1 MRIESMNLDEVAVSL
16 GVRGEVEALSIHGVP
31 AITKNPDSGIMS
43 LLIVLKENNALKIK
57 RKRVLP
63 NLSYSVII
71 GGESLAKDSSDEVY
85 GGVAAHLFLFPYLPM
100 INGEKLHGMEEEY
113 KRHIIV
119 ESLRNL
125 ILEHQLASSRVVIK
139 PEYFLYEKLRRLSV
153 TYPPSRPL
161 IRAVF
166 TSTWTSKAVKMS
178 IKGFERAITKL
189 VEEGILTD
197 VGEGYSPTPSFVEE
211 VLSSST
217 VYQRLSDELEHAFRL
232 YLTSGQASSLD
243 FLRNVEFNFKTLIP
257 PRLPDPSRMLYI
269 QTSLGLQPLMEKLGI
284 RELVEKVYGINA
296 SKVKVKRI
304 GGVLNSAYVA
314 SFKTNGGEER
324 IFMKKFLNWTDFKWV
339 IAWLWALG
347 VKNFSVLASTRMGN
361 EIFFVNKLA
370 ELGFNTAEILHV
382 SWPKKIIAQRYINGL
397 DGVRSLLKGLGTER
411 FIEVSRTMGRILAEL
426 HSKDIT
432 MGDCNPHS
440 FLFTKDGEVYLIDLE
455 QCSFGGLRDWDIAE
469 LLFYTAHYLDGDN
482 AEKFASETVK
492 GYLEKGERDVVE
504 GALKQK
510 YSRLLTPWT
519 PIWIQRRVEKG
530 VRKVLETL

>member
-1 MRIESMNLDEVAVSL
+1 MSIRSIDLDGVVRSL
-16 GVRGEVEALSIHGVP
+16 GIRDEVEALSIHGIP
-31 AITKNPDSGIMS
+31 AITENPNSGPMS
-43 LLIVLKENNALKIK
+43 LLIVLKRGDALKIT

-71 GGESLAKDSSDEVY
+71 GDNNLTRDSLDEVY
-85 GGVAAHLFLFPYLPM
+85 GGVAAHLFLFPYLSLT
-100 INGEKLHGMEEEY
+100 NGEKLRSMEEEY
-113 KRHIIV
+113 KKHIIV

-125 ILEHQLASSRVVIK
+125 VLEHRLASSRVVIK

-166 TSTWTSKAVKMS
+166 ASPWASKAVEIS
-178 IKGFERAITKL
+178 INGFRRSIARLI
-189 VEEGILTD
+189 EEGVLSD
-197 VGEGYSPTPSFVEE
+197 VGEGYSPTPRFVED

-217 VYQRLSDELEHAFRL
+217 AYQRLSDELEHAFRL
-232 YLTSGQASSLD
+232 YLTSGQVSSLD
-243 FLRNVEFNFKTLIP
+243 FLRNVEFNFRTLIP
-257 PRLPDPSRMLYI
+257 PKLPDPGQMLYI
-269 QTSLGLQPLMEKLGI
+269 KTSLGLQPLMERLGI
-284 RELVEKVYGINA
+284 REFIEKVYGVDA
-296 SKVKVKRI
+296 SKVRVKRI

-314 SFKTNGGEER
+314 SFKTDDEEEK
-324 IFMKKFLNWTDFKWV
+324 IFVKKFLNWTDFKWV
-339 IAWLWALG
+339 VAWLWALG
-347 VKNFSVLASTRMGN
+347 VKNFSVLATTRMGN

-382 SWPKKIIAQRYINGL
+382 SWPKKIIAQRYIDGL

-440 FLFTKDGEVYLIDLE
+440 FLFTRDGKVYLIDLE
-455 QCSFGGLRDWDIAE
+455 QCSFGGLRDWDLAE
-469 LLFYTAHYLDGDN
+469 LLFYTAHYLDGEN
-482 AEKFASETVK
+482 AERFAMETVK
-492 GYLEKGERDVVE
+492 GYLEKGEKAAAE

-530 VRKVLETL
+530 VRKALETL